1 MNSNKENLTLNAEA
15 KNYSKV
21 NSHWHLSFL
30 RLKKNRYGMFGFYSV
45 IFIFLLAIFA
55 EFLSPHSYKKT
66 YPDKLY
72 YPPQA
77 LNFIDNEGN
86 FHLRPF
92 VYDLVEEMDM
102 ETFEFTFTESEEM
115 IPVYFF
121 IKGDEYSFF
130 GIKSNIRLF
139 GNTNGMIH
147 ILGTDNMGRDILSR
161 MLIGTQITLLFA
173 MIAVFASLI
182 FGLIVGISS
191 GYYGGTYDLIAQR
204 VTEFALSFPAYP
216 LYFALVALLPRR
228 ADETVVFVL
237 FAGIIVLLNWASI
250 AREIRGKTF
259 LVRNLEFVRA
269 ARALGASRSRIM
281 IQHIFPNTLSH
292 VIVWTSFTIPSI
304 ILVETFLSFL
314 GVGVQH
320 PMVSWGVMLNQVLD
334 IQSFAYAPWMM
345 APVGMIIFTVLAFN
359 AFGDG
364 IRDAVDPY
372 AVTK

>member
-1 MNSNKENLTLNAEA
+1 MTSKNENRSLNAEA
-15 KNYSKV
+15 QKFSNI
-21 NSHWHLSFL
+21 NSHWHLSYL
-30 RLKKNRYGMFGFYSV
+30 RLKKNRYGMFGLYGV
-45 IFIFLLAIFA
+45 LFIFFIAFFA

-66 YPDKLY
+66 VQDELY
-72 YPPQA
+72 NPPQ
-77 LNFIDNEGN
+77 LIRFIDSEGN

-92 VYDLVEEMDM
+92 VYKLVEEMDM
-102 ETFEFTFTESEEM
+102 ETFEYSYSNSDEM
-115 IPVYFF
+115 IPIYFF
-121 IKGDEYSFF
+121 IQGDEYSFY
-130 GIKSNIRLF
+130 GLKIKLRLF
-139 GNTNGMIH
+139 GNNDGNIH
-147 ILGTDNMGRDILSR
+147 LLGTDNMGRDILSR
-161 MLIGTQITLLFA
+161 MFVGTQITMLFA
-173 MIAVFASLI
+173 LLAVSASLVI
-182 FGLIVGISS
+182 GLMVGISS
-191 GYYGGTYDLIAQR
+191 GYFGGTYDLIAQR
-204 VTEFALSFPAYP
+204 VTEFALSFPSYP

-228 ADETVVFVL
+228 ADETTVFVL

-292 VIVWTSFTIPSI
+292 VIVWTSFCIPLI
-304 ILVETFLSFL
+304 ILVETFLSFI

-320 PMVSWGVMLNQVLD
+320 PMVSWGVMLNQALD
-334 IQSFAYAPWMM
+334 IQSFAYAPWMIS
-345 APVGMIIFTVLAFN
+345 PVGMIILTVLAFN

>member
-115 IPVYFF
+115 ITVYFF

-182 FGLIVGISS
+182 LGLIVGISS

>member
-77 LNFIDNEGN
+77 LHFIDNEGN

-139 GNTNGMIH
+139 GNTKGMIH

-182 FGLIVGISS
+182 LGLIVGISS
-191 GYYGGTYDLIAQR
+191 GYFGGTYDLIAQR

>member
-1 MNSNKENLTLNAEA
+1 MTSKNKNESLNAEA
-15 KNYSKV
+15 QKFSNI
-21 NSHWHLSFL
+21 NSHWHLSYL
-30 RLKKNRYGMFGFYSV
+30 RLKKNRYGMFGLYGV
-45 IFIFLLAIFA
+45 LFIFFIAFFA

-66 YPDKLY
+66 VQDELY
-72 YPPQA
+72 NPPQ
-77 LNFIDNEGN
+77 LIRFIDSEGN

-92 VYDLVEEMDM
+92 VYKLVEEMDM
-102 ETFEFTFTESEEM
+102 ETFEFSYSNSDEM
-115 IPVYFF
+115 IPIYFF
-121 IKGDEYSFF
+121 IQGDEYSFF
-130 GIKSNIRLF
+130 GFKTKLRLF
-139 GNTNGMIH
+139 GNNEGNIH
-147 ILGTDNMGRDILSR
+147 LLGTDNMGRDILSR
-161 MLIGTQITLLFA
+161 MFVGTQITMLFA
-173 MIAVFASLI
+173 LLAVSASLVI
-182 FGLIVGISS
+182 GLMVGISS
-191 GYYGGTYDLIAQR
+191 GYFGGTYDLIAQR
-204 VTEFALSFPAYP
+204 VTEFALSFPSYP

-228 ADETVVFVL
+228 ADETTVFVL

-292 VIVWTSFTIPSI
+292 VIVWTSFCIPLI
-304 ILVETFLSFL
+304 ILVETFLSFI

-320 PMVSWGVMLNQVLD
+320 PMVSWGVMLNQALD
-334 IQSFAYAPWMM
+334 IQSFAYAPWMIS
-345 APVGMIIFTVLAFN
+345 PVGMIILTVLAFN

>member
-1 MNSNKENLTLNAEA
+1 MDSNNIQTLNAETD
-15 KNYSKV
+15 NYIKV
-21 NSHWHLSFL
+21 NSHWHLSYL
-30 RLKKNRYGMFGFYSV
+30 RLKKNRYGMFGFYGV
-45 IFIFLLAIFA
+45 IFILFLAVFA
-55 EFLSPHSYKKT
+55 EFLSPHNYKKVVQ
-66 YPDKLY
+66 DELY
-72 YPPQA
+72 HPPQ
-77 LNFIDNEGN
+77 LIHFFDNNGN
-86 FHLRPF
+86 FHFRPF
-92 VYDLVEEMDM
+92 VYKIIEEMDM
-102 ETFEFTFTESEEM
+102 ETFEFTFSESEEM
-115 IPVYFF
+115 IPIKFF
-121 IKGDEYSFF
+121 IQGDEYSIF
-130 GIKSNIRLF
+130 GMNFNLRLF
-139 GNTNGMIH
+139 GNNDGNIH
-147 ILGTDNMGRDILSR
+147 LLGTDNMGRDMLSR
-161 MLIGTQITLLFA
+161 MLVGTQITLLFA
-173 MIAVFASLI
+173 LIAVGASLI
-182 FGLIVGISS
+182 IGLMIGISS
-191 GYYGGTYDLIAQR
+191 GYFGGTYDLVAQR

-228 ADETVVFVL
+228 ADETVVFIL
-237 FAGIIVLLNWASI
+237 FAAIIVLLNWASI

-259 LVRNLEFVRA
+259 LVRNLEFVKA

-372 AVTK
+372 AVSK

>member
-1 MNSNKENLTLNAEA
+1 M
-15 KNYSKV
+15 
-21 NSHWHLSFL
+21 
-30 RLKKNRYGMFGFYSV
+30 
-45 IFIFLLAIFA
+45 
-55 EFLSPHSYKKT
+55 
-66 YPDKLY
+66 
-72 YPPQA
+72 
-77 LNFIDNEGN
+77 
-86 FHLRPF
+86 
-92 VYDLVEEMDM
+92 
-102 ETFEFTFTESEEM
+102 
-115 IPVYFF
+115 
-121 IKGDEYSFF
+121 
-130 GIKSNIRLF
+130 
-139 GNTNGMIH
+139 
-147 ILGTDNMGRDILSR
+147 
-161 MLIGTQITLLFA
+161 
-173 MIAVFASLI
+173 
-182 FGLIVGISS
+182 
-191 GYYGGTYDLIAQR
+191 
-204 VTEFALSFPAYP
+204 
-216 LYFALVALLPRR
+216 YFALVALLPRR

>member
-77 LNFIDNEGN
+77 LHFIDNEGN

-139 GNTNGMIH
+139 GNTKGMIH

-182 FGLIVGISS
+182 LGLIVGISS

>member
-1 MNSNKENLTLNAEA
+1 MEKFNENSTLNAETN
-15 KNYSKV
+15 NYIKV
-21 NSHWHLSFL
+21 NSHWHLSYL
-30 RLKKNRYGMFGFYSV
+30 RLKKNRYGMFGLYGV
-45 IFIFLLAIFA
+45 TFILFLAVFA
-55 EFLSPHSYKKT
+55 EFLSPHSYKKVVQ
-66 YPDKLY
+66 DELY
-72 YPPQA
+72 HPPQVIH
-77 LNFIDNEGN
+77 FIDNDGS
-86 FHLRPF
+86 FHFRPF
-92 VYDLVEEMDM
+92 VYKIIEEMDM
-102 ETFEFTFTESEEM
+102 ETYEFSFFDSEEM
-115 IPVYFF
+115 IPIKFF
-121 IKGDEYSFF
+121 IRGDEYSIF
-130 GIKSNIRLF
+130 GINLNIRLF
-139 GNTNGMIH
+139 GNNDGNIH
-147 ILGTDNMGRDILSR
+147 LLGTDNMGRDILSR
-161 MLIGTQITLLFA
+161 MLTGTQITLLFA
-173 MIAVFASLI
+173 LIAVSLSLLI
-182 FGLIVGISS
+182 GLMVGISS
-191 GYYGGTYDLIAQR
+191 GYFGGTYDLVAQR

-228 ADETVVFVL
+228 ADETVVFIL
-237 FAGIIVLLNWASI
+237 FASIIVLLNWASI

-372 AVTK
+372 AISK

>member
-1 MNSNKENLTLNAEA
+1 MEKFNENSTLNAETN
-15 KNYSKV
+15 NYIKV
-21 NSHWHLSFL
+21 NSHWHLSYL
-30 RLKKNRYGMFGFYSV
+30 RLKKNRYGMFGFYGV
-45 IFIFLLAIFA
+45 IFILFLAVFA
-55 EFLSPHSYKKT
+55 EFLSPHSYKKVVK
-66 YPDKLY
+66 DELY
-72 YPPQA
+72 HPPQ
-77 LNFIDNEGN
+77 LLHFIDNDGN
-86 FHLRPF
+86 FHFRPF
-92 VYDLVEEMDM
+92 VYKIIEEMDM
-102 ETFEFTFTESEEM
+102 ETYEFSFFDSEEM
-115 IPVYFF
+115 IPIKFF
-121 IKGDEYSFF
+121 IRGDEYSIF
-130 GIKSNIRLF
+130 GINLNIRLF
-139 GNTNGMIH
+139 GNNDGNIH
-147 ILGTDNMGRDILSR
+147 LLGTDNMGRDMLSR
-161 MLIGTQITLLFA
+161 MLTGTQITLLFA
-173 MIAVFASLI
+173 LIAVSLSLLI
-182 FGLIVGISS
+182 GLMVGISS
-191 GYYGGTYDLIAQR
+191 GYFGGTYDLVAQR

-228 ADETVVFVL
+228 ADETVVFIL
-237 FAGIIVLLNWASI
+237 FASIIVLLNWASI

-372 AVTK
+372 AISK

>member
-1 MNSNKENLTLNAEA
+1 M
-15 KNYSKV
+15 
-21 NSHWHLSFL
+21 
-30 RLKKNRYGMFGFYSV
+30 
-45 IFIFLLAIFA
+45 
-55 EFLSPHSYKKT
+55 
-66 YPDKLY
+66 
-72 YPPQA
+72 
-77 LNFIDNEGN
+77 
-86 FHLRPF
+86 
-92 VYDLVEEMDM
+92 
-102 ETFEFTFTESEEM
+102 
-115 IPVYFF
+115 
-121 IKGDEYSFF
+121 
-130 GIKSNIRLF
+130 
-139 GNTNGMIH
+139 
-147 ILGTDNMGRDILSR
+147 LSR
-161 MLIGTQITLLFA
+161 MLVGTQITLLFA
-173 MIAVFASLI
+173 LIAVGASLI
-182 FGLIVGISS
+182 IGLMVGISS
-191 GYYGGTYDLIAQR
+191 GYFGGTYDLVAQR

-228 ADETVVFVL
+228 ADETVVFIL
-237 FAGIIVLLNWASI
+237 FAAIIVLLNWASI

-372 AVTK
+372 AVSK

>member
-115 IPVYFF
+115 IQF
-121 IKGDEYSFF
+121 IFY
-130 GIKSNIRLF
+130 
-139 GNTNGMIH
+139 
-147 ILGTDNMGRDILSR
+147 
-161 MLIGTQITLLFA
+161 
-173 MIAVFASLI
+173 
-182 FGLIVGISS
+182 
-191 GYYGGTYDLIAQR
+191 
-204 VTEFALSFPAYP
+204 
-216 LYFALVALLPRR
+216 
-228 ADETVVFVL
+228 
-237 FAGIIVLLNWASI
+237 
-250 AREIRGKTF
+250 
-259 LVRNLEFVRA
+259 
-269 ARALGASRSRIM
+269 
-281 IQHIFPNTLSH
+281 
-292 VIVWTSFTIPSI
+292 
-304 ILVETFLSFL
+304 
-314 GVGVQH
+314 
-320 PMVSWGVMLNQVLD
+320 
-334 IQSFAYAPWMM
+334 
-345 APVGMIIFTVLAFN
+345 
-359 AFGDG
+359 
-364 IRDAVDPY
+364 
-372 AVTK
+372 

>member
-66 YPDKLY
+66 VQDELY
-72 YPPQA
+72 NPPQ
-77 LNFIDNEGN
+77 LIRFIDSEGN

-92 VYDLVEEMDM
+92 VFKLIEEMDM
-102 ETFEFTFTESEEM
+102 ETFEFSYSNSDEM
-115 IPVYFF
+115 IPIYFF
-121 IKGDEYSFF
+121 IQGDEYSIF
-130 GIKSNIRLF
+130 GFKTKLRLF
-139 GNTNGMIH
+139 GNNEGNIH
-147 ILGTDNMGRDILSR
+147 LLGTDNMGRDILSR
-161 MLIGTQITLLFA
+161 MFVGTQITMLFA
-173 MIAVFASLI
+173 LLAVSASLVI
-182 FGLIVGISS
+182 GLMVGISS
-191 GYYGGTYDLIAQR
+191 GYFGGTYDLIAQR
-204 VTEFALSFPAYP
+204 VTEFALSFPSYP
-216 LYFALVALLPRR
+216 LYFALVALLPKR
-228 ADETVVFVL
+228 ADETTVFVL

-292 VIVWTSFTIPSI
+292 VIVWTSFCIPLI
-304 ILVETFLSFL
+304 ILVETFLSFI

-320 PMVSWGVMLNQVLD
+320 PMVSWGVMLNQALD
-334 IQSFAYAPWMM
+334 IQSFAYAPWMIS
-345 APVGMIIFTVLAFN
+345 PVGMIILTVLAFN

>member
-1 MNSNKENLTLNAEA
+1 MTSKNKNESLNAEA
-15 KNYSKV
+15 QKFSNI
-21 NSHWHLSFL
+21 NSHWHLSYL
-30 RLKKNRYGMFGFYSV
+30 RLKKNRYGMFGLYGV
-45 IFIFLLAIFA
+45 LFIFFIAFFA

-66 YPDKLY
+66 VQDELY
-72 YPPQA
+72 NPPQ
-77 LNFIDNEGN
+77 LIRFIDSEGD

-92 VYDLVEEMDM
+92 VYKLVEEMDM
-102 ETFEFTFTESEEM
+102 ETFEFSFSNSDEM
-115 IPVYFF
+115 IPIYFF
-121 IKGDEYSFF
+121 IQGDEYSFF
-130 GIKSNIRLF
+130 GFKTKLRLF
-139 GNTNGMIH
+139 GNNDGNIH
-147 ILGTDNMGRDILSR
+147 LLGTDNMGRDILSR
-161 MLIGTQITLLFA
+161 MFVGTQITMLFA
-173 MIAVFASLI
+173 LLAVSASLVI
-182 FGLIVGISS
+182 GLMVGISS
-191 GYYGGTYDLIAQR
+191 GYFGGTYDLIAQR
-204 VTEFALSFPAYP
+204 VTEFALSFPSYP

-228 ADETVVFVL
+228 ADETTVFVL

-292 VIVWTSFTIPSI
+292 VIVWTSFCIPLI
-304 ILVETFLSFL
+304 ILVETFLSFI

-320 PMVSWGVMLNQVLD
+320 PMVSWGVMLNQALD
-334 IQSFAYAPWMM
+334 IQSFAYAPWMIS
-345 APVGMIIFTVLAFN
+345 PVGMIILTVLAFN

>member
-1 MNSNKENLTLNAEA
+1 MDSNNIQTLNAETD
-15 KNYSKV
+15 NYIKV
-21 NSHWHLSFL
+21 NSHWHLSYL
-30 RLKKNRYGMFGFYSV
+30 RLKKNRYGMFGFYGV
-45 IFIFLLAIFA
+45 IFILFLAVFA
-55 EFLSPHSYKKT
+55 EFLSPHNYKKVVQ
-66 YPDKLY
+66 DELY
-72 YPPQA
+72 HPPQ
-77 LNFIDNEGN
+77 LVHFFDNNGN
-86 FHLRPF
+86 FHFRPF
-92 VYDLVEEMDM
+92 VYKTIEEMDM
-102 ETFEFTFTESEEM
+102 ETFEFTFSESEEM
-115 IPVYFF
+115 IPIKFF
-121 IKGDEYSFF
+121 IKGDEYTIF
-130 GIKSNIRLF
+130 GMNFNLRLF
-139 GNTNGMIH
+139 GNNDGNIH
-147 ILGTDNMGRDILSR
+147 LLGTDNMGRDMLSR
-161 MLIGTQITLLFA
+161 MLVGTQITLLFA
-173 MIAVFASLI
+173 LIAVGASLI
-182 FGLIVGISS
+182 IGLMVGISS
-191 GYYGGTYDLIAQR
+191 GYFGGTYDLVAQR

-228 ADETVVFVL
+228 ADETVVFIL
-237 FAGIIVLLNWASI
+237 FAAIIVLLNWASI

-269 ARALGASRSRIM
+269 ARALSASRSRIM

-372 AVTK
+372 AVSK

>member
-1 MNSNKENLTLNAEA
+1 MEKLNENSTLNAETN
-15 KNYSKV
+15 NYIKV
-21 NSHWHLSFL
+21 NSHWHLSYL
-30 RLKKNRYGMFGFYSV
+30 RLKKNRYGMFGLYGV
-45 IFIFLLAIFA
+45 TFILFLAVFA
-55 EFLSPHSYKKT
+55 EFLSPHSYKKVVQ
-66 YPDKLY
+66 DELY
-72 YPPQA
+72 HPPQVIH
-77 LNFIDNEGN
+77 FIDNDGS
-86 FHLRPF
+86 FHFRPF
-92 VYDLVEEMDM
+92 VYKIIEEMDM
-102 ETFEFTFTESEEM
+102 ETYEFSFFDSEEM
-115 IPVYFF
+115 IPIKFF
-121 IKGDEYSFF
+121 IRGDEYSIF
-130 GIKSNIRLF
+130 GINLNIRLF
-139 GNTNGMIH
+139 GNNDGNIH
-147 ILGTDNMGRDILSR
+147 LLGTDNMGRDILSR
-161 MLIGTQITLLFA
+161 MLTGTQITLLFA
-173 MIAVFASLI
+173 LIAVSLSLLI
-182 FGLIVGISS
+182 GLMVGISS
-191 GYYGGTYDLIAQR
+191 GYFGGTYDLVAQR

-228 ADETVVFVL
+228 ADETVVFIL
-237 FAGIIVLLNWASI
+237 FASIIVLLNWASI

-372 AVTK
+372 AISK

>member
-1 MNSNKENLTLNAEA
+1 VEKFNENSTLNAETN
-15 KNYSKV
+15 NYIKV
-21 NSHWHLSFL
+21 NSHWHLSYL
-30 RLKKNRYGMFGFYSV
+30 RLKKNRYGMFGFYGV
-45 IFIFLLAIFA
+45 IFILFLAVFA
-55 EFLSPHSYKKT
+55 EFLSPHSYKKVVR
-66 YPDKLY
+66 DELY
-72 YPPQA
+72 HPPQVIH
-77 LNFIDNEGN
+77 FIDNDGS
-86 FHLRPF
+86 FHFRPF
-92 VYDLVEEMDM
+92 VYKIIEEMDM
-102 ETFEFTFTESEEM
+102 ETYEFSFFDSEEM
-115 IPVYFF
+115 IPIKFF
-121 IKGDEYSFF
+121 IQGDKYSIF
-130 GIKSNIRLF
+130 GINLNIRLF
-139 GNTNGMIH
+139 GNNDGNIH
-147 ILGTDNMGRDILSR
+147 LLGTDNMGRDILSR
-161 MLIGTQITLLFA
+161 MLTGTQITLLFA
-173 MIAVFASLI
+173 LIAVSLSLLI
-182 FGLIVGISS
+182 GLMVGISS
-191 GYYGGTYDLIAQR
+191 GYFGGTYDLVAQR

-228 ADETVVFVL
+228 ADETVVFIL
-237 FAGIIVLLNWASI
+237 FASIIVLLNWASI

-372 AVTK
+372 AISK

>member
-1 MNSNKENLTLNAEA
+1 MDSNNIQTLNAETD
-15 KNYSKV
+15 NYIKV
-21 NSHWHLSFL
+21 NSHWHLSYL
-30 RLKKNRYGMFGFYSV
+30 RLKKNRYGMFGFYGV
-45 IFIFLLAIFA
+45 IFILFLAVFA
-55 EFLSPHSYKKT
+55 EFLSPHNYKKVVQ
-66 YPDKLY
+66 DELY
-72 YPPQA
+72 HPPQ
-77 LNFIDNEGN
+77 LIHFFDNNGN
-86 FHLRPF
+86 FHFRPF
-92 VYDLVEEMDM
+92 VYKIIEEMDM
-102 ETFEFTFTESEEM
+102 ETFEFTFSESEEM
-115 IPVYFF
+115 IPIKFF
-121 IKGDEYSFF
+121 IQGDEYTIF
-130 GIKSNIRLF
+130 GMNFNLRLF
-139 GNTNGMIH
+139 GNNDGNIH
-147 ILGTDNMGRDILSR
+147 LLGTDNMGRDMLSR
-161 MLIGTQITLLFA
+161 MLVGTQITLLFA
-173 MIAVFASLI
+173 LIAVGASLI
-182 FGLIVGISS
+182 IGLMVGISS
-191 GYYGGTYDLIAQR
+191 GYFGGTYDLIAQR

-228 ADETVVFVL
+228 ADETVVFIL
-237 FAGIIVLLNWASI
+237 FAAIIVLLNWASI

-372 AVTK
+372 AVSK

>member
-1 MNSNKENLTLNAEA
+1 MEKFNENSTLNAETN
-15 KNYSKV
+15 NYIKV
-21 NSHWHLSFL
+21 NSHWHLSYL
-30 RLKKNRYGMFGFYSV
+30 RLKKNRYGMFGFYGV
-45 IFIFLLAIFA
+45 IFILFLAVFA
-55 EFLSPHSYKKT
+55 EFLSPHSYKKVVR
-66 YPDKLY
+66 DELY
-72 YPPQA
+72 HPPQVIH
-77 LNFIDNEGN
+77 FIDNDGS
-86 FHLRPF
+86 FHFRPF
-92 VYDLVEEMDM
+92 VYKIIEEMDM
-102 ETFEFTFTESEEM
+102 ETYEFSFFDSEEM
-115 IPVYFF
+115 IPIKFF
-121 IKGDEYSFF
+121 IQGDKYSIF
-130 GIKSNIRLF
+130 GINLNIRLF
-139 GNTNGMIH
+139 GNNDGNIH
-147 ILGTDNMGRDILSR
+147 LLGTDNMGRDILSR
-161 MLIGTQITLLFA
+161 MLTGTQITLLFA
-173 MIAVFASLI
+173 LIAVSLSLLI
-182 FGLIVGISS
+182 GLMVGISS
-191 GYYGGTYDLIAQR
+191 GYFGGTYDLVAQR

-228 ADETVVFVL
+228 ADETVVFIL
-237 FAGIIVLLNWASI
+237 FASIIVLLNWASI

-372 AVTK
+372 AISK

>member
-1 MNSNKENLTLNAEA
+1 VEKFNENSTLNAETN
-15 KNYSKV
+15 NYIKV
-21 NSHWHLSFL
+21 NSHWHLSYL
-30 RLKKNRYGMFGFYSV
+30 RLKKNRYGMFGFYGV
-45 IFIFLLAIFA
+45 IFILFLAVFA
-55 EFLSPHSYKKT
+55 EFLSPHSYKKVVR
-66 YPDKLY
+66 DELY
-72 YPPQA
+72 HPPQVIH
-77 LNFIDNEGN
+77 FIDNDGS
-86 FHLRPF
+86 FHFRPF
-92 VYDLVEEMDM
+92 IYKIIEEMDM
-102 ETFEFTFTESEEM
+102 ETYEFSFFDSEEM
-115 IPVYFF
+115 IPIKFF
-121 IKGDEYSFF
+121 IQGDKYSIF
-130 GIKSNIRLF
+130 GINLNIRLF
-139 GNTNGMIH
+139 GNNDGNIH
-147 ILGTDNMGRDILSR
+147 LLGTDNMGRDILSR
-161 MLIGTQITLLFA
+161 MLTGTQITLLFA
-173 MIAVFASLI
+173 LIAVSLSLLI
-182 FGLIVGISS
+182 GLMVGISS
-191 GYYGGTYDLIAQR
+191 GYFGGTYDLVAQR

-228 ADETVVFVL
+228 ADETVVFIL
-237 FAGIIVLLNWASI
+237 FASIIVLLNWASI

-372 AVTK
+372 AISK